1 MSSDAK
7 SRKKTASKAAATGS
21 SIPVNTNII
30 VMDNGGDTIKIGFAG
45 QISPTALVPNC
56 ACKPHGVKAIIVGLD
71 TLNIPD
77 INGLVI
83 RRPIDRGYLTNSQLQ
98 KDIWAHCIHEVL
110 KVTPE
115 EVRKCW
121 MIMTEPPA
129 NFSTSRQ
136 EMDRILLEEFGFE
149 GVVYVSG
156 ALCAMKA
163 HLWQTKDEDLEGN
176 EEEDSNAMEKD
187 DTDKEYVDF
196 NELPPK
202 KHTSKRQRIK

>member
-1 MSSDAK
+1 MNRWRIVLIIALSVDYIKIVSRYLSRVCVAMCLALCFKFALKITFFASQFFATPSLSYKNTRARERPPLQPAIMSSDAK
-7 SRKKTASKAAATGS
+7 SGKKTASKAAATGS

-56 ACKPHGVKAIIVGLD
+56 VCKPHGVKAIIVGLD

-77 INGLVI
+77 INVLVI

-115 EVRKCW
+115 
-121 MIMTEPPA
+121 
-129 NFSTSRQ
+129 
-136 EMDRILLEEFGFE
+136 
-149 GVVYVSG
+149 
-156 ALCAMKA
+156 
-163 HLWQTKDEDLEGN
+163 
-176 EEEDSNAMEKD
+176 
-187 DTDKEYVDF
+187 
-196 NELPPK
+196 
-202 KHTSKRQRIK
+202 

>member
-7 SRKKTASKAAATGS
+7 SGKKTASKAAATGS

-83 RRPIDRGYLTNSQLQ
+83 RRPIDRGY
-98 KDIWAHCIHEVL
+98 
-110 KVTPE
+110 
-115 EVRKCW
+115 
-121 MIMTEPPA
+121 
-129 NFSTSRQ
+129 
-136 EMDRILLEEFGFE
+136 
-149 GVVYVSG
+149 
-156 ALCAMKA
+156 
-163 HLWQTKDEDLEGN
+163 
-176 EEEDSNAMEKD
+176 
-187 DTDKEYVDF
+187 
-196 NELPPK
+196 
-202 KHTSKRQRIK
+202 